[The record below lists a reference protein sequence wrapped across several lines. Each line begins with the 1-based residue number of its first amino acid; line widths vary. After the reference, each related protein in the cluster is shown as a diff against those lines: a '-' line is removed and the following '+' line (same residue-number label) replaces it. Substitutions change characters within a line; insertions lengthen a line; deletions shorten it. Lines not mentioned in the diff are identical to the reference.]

1 MAENKQKNILI
12 TGGAGFIGSHLC
24 KALSKFGHKII
35 CLDNL
40 FTGSKDNISEL
51 LKNPNFEFVNH
62 DIVEPFFRD
71 NIDEIYNLAC
81 PASPIHYQHN
91 PIKTIK
97 TCTVGVIN
105 ILGLAKKNNSKVLQA
120 STRKFMEILCIILKK
135 KYIMVML
142 IRLVID
148 HAMMKEKDVQKPF
161 LWIILENIN

>member
-1 MAENKQKNILI
+1 M
-12 TGGAGFIGSHLC
+12 
-24 KALSKFGHKII
+24 
-35 CLDNL
+35 
-40 FTGSKDNISEL
+40 

-105 ILGLAKKNNSKVLQA
+105 ILGLAKKNNSKGI
-120 STRKFMEILCIILKK
+120 TG
-135 KYIMVML
+135 
-142 IRLVID
+142 
-148 HAMMKEKDVQKPF
+148 
-161 LWIILENIN
+161 